1 MSETQ
6 KEKQLD
12 PDLKEELSDVLSE
25 EEIVGMYGGAG
36 GKEERMPIVENWFP
50 NADEWQGKTAIQPHQ
65 AHALALAKHL
75 PEAFEEISGL
85 EGFIQN
91 IINDYEM
98 LLTSIGGQSREQQ
111 KNVLRALFGAG
122 TAQESEMAQSFIS
135 SLAAGK
141 MEENND

>member
-1 MSETQ
+1 MSETENQ
-6 KEKQLD
+6 PKLD
-12 PDLKEELSDVLSE
+12 PDLVDELDDVLSE
-25 EEIVGMYGGAG
+25 EEIIGMYGGSG

-85 EGFIQN
+85 EAFIHN

-98 LLTSIGGQSREQQ
+98 LLTSVGGQSREQQ
-111 KNVLRALFGAG
+111 MNVLRALFGAG
-122 TAQESEMAQSFIS
+122 TAEESEMAQSFIS
-135 SLAAGK
+135 TLAAGK
-141 MEENND
+141 MEDKDD